1 LRFER
6 PSSVSFTLTEA
17 SWLVTWHQSDYPL
30 PTYTGRRKSESTC
43 YVSTCLA
50 NRQTIS
56 PALKLLLAEEKLDP
70 NAPLIAVMI
79 VEGCMQAPDGA
90 GVNGTGVN
98 QDLGVTMTRIAIP
111 SNNDLKISVDQVG
124 KDTVVRLSGRVDVD
138 SSPDLR
144 DRLRTLFSEEAL
156 PKTIIVDLTG
166 VSYIET
172 SGVATLIETL
182 RIARHH
188 EITFRLQG
196 LSGAVLRL
204 FEVTGVL
211 ALFEESNSGQKVIL
225 MANVLESVGERTIEH
240 LDYVGSLNIQWWAT
254 LRAMRQAL
262 PFVGNRYR
270 WRTTVRQ
277 MLEIGVDAM
286 PMVSL
291 MSICTGFIL
300 AMQGASE
307 LRRFGA
313 LHYVIELVAV
323 GFTRELGPLLTAI
336 AVSGRSGS
344 AFAAEIGTMKVTE
357 ELDSL
362 RVMALEPVEF
372 VLAPKYLAALI
383 SVPCLSIIANLFGI
397 LAGGLFMFFSTR
409 LSPSALHPLCFHDH

>member
-1 LRFER
+1 
-6 PSSVSFTLTEA
+6 
-17 SWLVTWHQSDYPL
+17 
-30 PTYTGRRKSESTC
+30 
-43 YVSTCLA
+43 
-50 NRQTIS
+50 
-56 PALKLLLAEEKLDP
+56 
-70 NAPLIAVMI
+70 
-79 VEGCMQAPDGA
+79 
-90 GVNGTGVN
+90 
-98 QDLGVTMTRIAIP
+98 MT
-111 SNNDLKISVDQVG
+111 
-124 KDTVVRLSGRVDVD
+124 
-138 SSPDLR
+138 
-144 DRLRTLFSEEAL
+144 
-156 PKTIIVDLTG
+156 
-166 VSYIET
+166 
-172 SGVATLIETL
+172 
-182 RIARHH
+182 
-188 EITFRLQG
+188 
-196 LSGAVLRL
+196 
-204 FEVTGVL
+204 
-211 ALFEESNSGQKVIL
+211 
-225 MANVLESVGERTIEH
+225 NVLEHVGERTLEH
-240 LDYVGSLNIQWWAT
+240 LDYIGSLNIQWWTT
-254 LRAMRQAL
+254 LRAMGQSL

-270 WRTTVRQ
+270 WKTTVKQ

-291 MSICTGFIL
+291 MSICSGFIL

-409 LSPSALHPLCFHDH
+409 LSPLLYVHYVFNFHHFARRNHGTHQERGVRNHHRSRRMPGGISCSRRP

>member
-1 LRFER
+1 
-6 PSSVSFTLTEA
+6 
-17 SWLVTWHQSDYPL
+17 
-30 PTYTGRRKSESTC
+30 
-43 YVSTCLA
+43 
-50 NRQTIS
+50 
-56 PALKLLLAEEKLDP
+56 
-70 NAPLIAVMI
+70 
-79 VEGCMQAPDGA
+79 
-90 GVNGTGVN
+90 
-98 QDLGVTMTRIAIP
+98 
-111 SNNDLKISVDQVG
+111 
-124 KDTVVRLSGRVDVD
+124 
-138 SSPDLR
+138 
-144 DRLRTLFSEEAL
+144 
-156 PKTIIVDLTG
+156 
-166 VSYIET
+166 
-172 SGVATLIETL
+172 
-182 RIARHH
+182 
-188 EITFRLQG
+188 
-196 LSGAVLRL
+196 
-204 FEVTGVL
+204 
-211 ALFEESNSGQKVIL
+211 
-225 MANVLESVGERTIEH
+225 MANVLETVGESTIEH

-254 LRAMRQAL
+254 MRAMSQAL

-270 WRTTVRQ
+270 WRATVKQ

-383 SVPCLSIIANLFGI
+383 TVPCLSIIANVFGI
-397 LAGGLFMFFSTR
+397 FAGALFMFFSTR
-409 LSPSALHPLCFHDH
+409 LSPLLYTHYVLTTITLRDVITGLIKCVVFATIIAHVGCLEGFRVRGGPDSVGRSTTSAVVKSTFLVIIADAVFTTIFYFTVKQ